1 MNFKENKN
9 KILSTRVAYVSFKNE
24 KDALKAV
31 KLVDGFAYNHLI
43 LKVEFVEN
51 KKLFLQTILN

>member
-1 MNFKENKN
+1 MNLKESKN

-51 KKLFLQTILN
+51 KNNF